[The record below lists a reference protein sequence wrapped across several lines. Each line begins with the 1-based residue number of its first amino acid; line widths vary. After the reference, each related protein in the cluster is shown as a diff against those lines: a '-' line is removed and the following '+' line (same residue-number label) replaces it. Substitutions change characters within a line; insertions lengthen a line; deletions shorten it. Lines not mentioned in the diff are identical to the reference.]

1 MIMVWEDMLILMDI
15 ILTLT
20 ILMLLAIFL
29 SVNISSPDEIARA
42 TMKESI
48 LKIERILRLTDYHY
62 EVELDRMSDEDL
74 TELYQ
79 DLGERFDTY
88 IRERNAQNNEQA
100 LEEF

>member
-1 MIMVWEDMLILMDI
+1 MDI

-79 DLGERFDTY
+79 DLGEKFDTY

>member
-1 MIMVWEDMLILMDI
+1 MDI

>member
-1 MIMVWEDMLILMDI
+1 MDI
-15 ILTLT
+15 ILTT
-20 ILMLLAIFL
+20 MILALLAIFL
-29 SVNISSPDEIARA
+29 FTNISSADEIARN

-48 LKIERILRLTDYHY
+48 LKIERILRLTNYHY

-79 DLGERFDTY
+79 DLGEKFDTY
-88 IRERNAQNNEQA
+88 IRERNTMNNEQV

>member
-1 MIMVWEDMLILMDI
+1 MDI
-15 ILTLT
+15 ILTMM
-20 ILMLLAIFL
+20 ILALLAIFL
-29 SVNISSPDEIARA
+29 SANISSADEIARN

-48 LKIERILRLTDYHY
+48 LKIERILRLTNYHY

-79 DLGERFDTY
+79 DLGEKFDTY
-88 IRERNAQNNEQA
+88 IRERNTMNNEQA

>member
-1 MIMVWEDMLILMDI
+1 MDI
-15 ILTLT
+15 ILTLM
-20 ILMLLAIFL
+20 ILTLLAIFL
-29 SVNISSPDEIARA
+29 STNISSADEIARN

-48 LKIERILRLTDYHY
+48 LKIERILRLTNYHY

-79 DLGERFDTY
+79 DLGEKFDTY
-88 IRERNAQNNEQA
+88 IRERNTMNNEQA

>member
-1 MIMVWEDMLILMDI
+1 MDI
-15 ILTLT
+15 ILTMMILT
-20 ILMLLAIFL
+20 LLAIFL
-29 SVNISSPDEIARA
+29 SVNISSADEIARD

-48 LKIERILRLTDYHY
+48 LKIERILRLTNYHY

-79 DLGERFDTY
+79 DLGEKFDTY
-88 IRERNAQNNEQA
+88 ICERNAQNNNQA

>member
-1 MIMVWEDMLILMDI
+1 MDI
-15 ILTLT
+15 ILTLM

-29 SVNISSPDEIARA
+29 SVNVSSADEIARD

-48 LKIERILRLTDYHY
+48 LKIERILRLTNYHY

-79 DLGERFDTY
+79 DLGEKFDTY

>member
-1 MIMVWEDMLILMDI
+1 MDI
-15 ILTLT
+15 ILTLM

-48 LKIERILRLTDYHY
+48 LKIERILRLKDYHY

-74 TELYQ
+74 TNLYQ
-79 DLGERFDTY
+79 ELGEKFDTY
-88 IRERNAQNNEQA
+88 IRERNAANNKKA
-100 LEEF
+100 LEDF